1 MYKTYLRMT
10 GISMLGLVSTAYAGA
25 PIQLTDWQMDVV
37 TAGNAKAIAAFYTTA
52 TGQSTAIRTSL
63 GNMATDRRSGSLS
76 QSRTAVLATG
86 SGNAAVATDIINQSA
101 ANGHGPAQVATA
113 STAGS
118 ADGDKATVRSVGITT
133 AISASAGPG
142 HTSIGISQSLANVTT
157 FSVSRRSH

>member
-1 MYKTYLRMT
+1 VDKIYARLA
-10 GISMLGLVSTAYAGA
+10 GISMFGLVSAAYAGV

-37 TAGNAKAIAAFYTTA
+37 TAGNAKASAAFQTTVIGQHTAIQTSMGNIAA
-52 TGQSTAIRTSL
+52 
-63 GNMATDRRSGSLS
+63 DRLSGSLA
-76 QSRTAVLATG
+76 QSRTAVFAAG
-86 SGNAAVATDIINQSA
+86 SGKAAVATDIINQSA

-142 HTSIGISQSLANVTT
+142 HTSIGVSQSLANVTT
-157 FSVSRRSH
+157 FSVSGRSH